1 MYFLPPVFPRTSI
14 HETSQEKKREK
25 EGQSIRRAFPLP
37 ILFQMQS
44 GEFLL
49 ELAFMVRTR
58 NEDDSREED
67 SDEDDEDKNV
77 DDGKGVYLDTFGFN
91 IEFG

>member
-1 MYFLPPVFPRTSI
+1 
-14 HETSQEKKREK
+14 
-25 EGQSIRRAFPLP
+25 
-37 ILFQMQS
+37 
-44 GEFLL
+44 
-49 ELAFMVRTR
+49 MVRTR